1 MKTLIVE
8 DEFISRRLLQA
19 ILGPYGI
26 CDAAV
31 NGKEA
36 VEAFTRSW
44 EENCPYDL
52 ICLDILLPEMDGHEV
67 LSEIRRLEAQRSLK
81 IADAVKVI
89 MTTVLKDPNNIM
101 KAFKNNC
108 EEYLSK
114 PIDKQKLLQK
124 IRRMGLISK

>member
-8 DEFISRRLLQA
+8 DDFISRRLLQA
-19 ILGPYGI
+19 ILSPYGT
-26 CDAAV
+26 CDTAV

-44 EENCPYDL
+44 EGNCPYDL
-52 ICLDILLPEMDGHEV
+52 ICLDILMPEMDGHEV
-67 LSEIRRLEAQRSLK
+67 LSEIRRTENQRNLNS
-81 IADAVKVI
+81 AEAVKVI
-89 MTTVLKDPNNIM
+89 MTTMLKDPNNIM

-114 PIDKQKLLQK
+114 PIEKQKLLQK
-124 IRRMGLISK
+124 VRKMGLIE